1 MKRRRRTPLPGDV
14 TRPIVDQ
21 DEATGRAAGAGSA
34 HASDER
40 YGDLKM
46 PHEHDERTHAPGAP
60 SEAVTQAADDL
71 AEGRRETDL
80 YGKVGTD
87 FDRAA
92 RHY

>member
-1 MKRRRRTPLPGDV
+1 MKRRRRTPLPRDV

-21 DEATGRAAGAGSA
+21 DEATGRAAGSA
-34 HASDER
+34 RASDER

-46 PHEHDERTHAPGAP
+46 PHERDERTHAPGAP
-60 SEAVTQAADDL
+60 SEAVKQAADDL

-87 FDRAA
+87 FDRVA
-92 RHY
+92 RHS